1 MKVHYLSS
9 ETDINTLM
17 VGEIPAGF
25 LTRQQLLVTEKLPVV
40 AVPDGDVL
48 AIGYGASNLVVLLGL
63 GSSLSVAP
71 EVAPLLRDVTV
82 FGPALVRR
90 GAEQLLPTSAELD
103 AQLAAPLRLAKAS
116 PEAPA
121 KTPSRAKKA
130 PKAKAKAKP
139 KKAKKAPPAPR
150 GRVPKPPSA
159 KRRKGREFREIAGA
173 GGGYDPAKLAPSP
186 AASSAAFARPAGQ
199 PPYDTDDFH
208 RGEP

>member
-25 LTRQQLLVTEKLPVV
+25 LTRQQLLATEKLPVV

-90 GAEQLLPTSAELD
+90 GAEQLLPTGAELD

-130 PKAKAKAKP
+130 PAKKAKAKP
-139 KKAKKAPPAPR
+139 KKAAKKAPPAPR
-150 GRVPKPPSA
+150 ARVPKPSSA

-173 GGGYDPAKLAPSP
+173 GGGYDAAQLAPSP
-186 AASSAAFARPAGQ
+186 AASSAAFAPEAAA
-199 PPYDTDDFH
+199 PDINKDAPT
-208 RGEP
+208 P